1 MEYES
6 SKERLPV
13 NVNQKSNGNGIDPL
27 VRNKIIDMLKQGAG
41 ITHIQRQT
49 GISKHTIIAIRNAA
63 QDAGMFPHGSWKKH
77 TAETFSEIV
86 SRGADRLL
94 NEIDDL
100 PVGQLPVALAIMTD
114 KVLTLQDAPTIVVEH
129 RLRVSHDDI
138 NAMLKGEII
147 DVNPKQEIHL
157 TDGDT
162 TV

>member
-6 SKERLPV
+6 SQERLPT
-13 NVNQKSNGNGIDPL
+13 NPNQRSSGNGIDPL

-41 ITHIQRQT
+41 VTHIQRQT
-49 GISKHTIIAIRNAA
+49 GVNKHTIIAIRNAA

-94 NEIDDL
+94 NEIDEL

-114 KVLTLQDAPTIVVEH
+114 KVLTLQDAPTVVVEH
-129 RLRVSHDDI
+129 RLKVSHDDI
-138 NAMLKGEII
+138 NAMLRGEVI
-147 DVNPKQEIHL
+147 DVTPKKQTDL
-157 TDGDT
+157 TSGDT